1 MGRIKS
7 IDCEH
12 DKPFEVKLQCKQKD
26 LSHHDEYFES
36 LTGIKASDVPPE
48 DLKNQN
54 FSGDIKP
61 KQAGRFQARRIAFE
75 KFKNISS
82 RRAAL
87 ELHDSETGDFL
98 FRPSTRSESNITL
111 TWKFWRKHLVHID
124 IVEAEKTPGAAIGS
138 KLLISNEAFDN
149 LREIVERYI
158 IPCNRLVREVAQH

>member
-36 LTGIKASDVPPE
+36 LTGIKVNDAPKE

-61 KQAGRFQARRIAFE
+61 KQAGRF
-75 KFKNISS
+75 
-82 RRAAL
+82 
-87 ELHDSETGDFL
+87 
-98 FRPSTRSESNITL
+98 
-111 TWKFWRKHLVHID
+111 
-124 IVEAEKTPGAAIGS
+124 
-138 KLLISNEAFDN
+138 
-149 LREIVERYI
+149 
-158 IPCNRLVREVAQH
+158 